1 MAAGEVALMTL
12 LKLTNLTKRFGG
24 LTAVDDVSLK
34 LAEGEIL
41 GLIGPNGA
49 GKTTLFN
56 LISGNYRPDHGTISF
71 NGAEITNMKPH
82 QVAQRGLV
90 RTFQIV
96 KPFADLSVVENVMVG
111 AFLETNQVGAAEQ
124 QARQVIDQVGLTP
137 FADQP
142 AHSLT
147 TSGRKRLE
155 LARALATQAK
165 LLLLD
170 EVMAGLTPSESANMV
185 DLIKEI
191 RATGVTLLVIE
202 HVMQA
207 LMSISDRVAVMHH
220 GQLIS
225 VGKPAEIA
233 ADKKV
238 IEAYLGQ
245 EFELA

>member
-1 MAAGEVALMTL
+1 MTL
-12 LKLTNLTKRFGG
+12 LILHNVTKKFGG
-24 LTAVDDVSLK
+24 LTAVDDVSLE

-56 LISGNYRPDHGTISF
+56 LISGTFQLDHGEIF
-71 NGAEITNMKPH
+71 LNGSEITNMQPH

-96 KPFADLSVVENVMVG
+96 KPFAELSVVENVMVG
-111 AFLETNQVGAAEQ
+111 SFLENSQVRAAEHH
-124 QARQVIDQVGLTP
+124 ARQVIDQVELSA

-147 TSGRKRLE
+147 TAGRKRLE

-170 EVMAGLTPSESANMV
+170 EVMAGLTPSESTEMV
-185 DLIKEI
+185 KLIQNI
-191 RATGVTLLVIE
+191 RANGVTLLVIE

-207 LMSISDRVAVMHH
+207 LMSLSDRVAVLHH

-225 VGKPAEIA
+225 VGLPSEIA
-233 ADKKV
+233 SDKKV

-245 EFELA
+245 EFEIAAN

>member
-1 MAAGEVALMTL
+1 MTL
-12 LKLTNLTKRFGG
+12 LKLVNVIKKFGG
-24 LTAVDDVSLK
+24 LTAVDDVSLE

-56 LISGNYRPDHGTISF
+56 LISGTFRPDHG
-71 NGAEITNMKPH
+71 EIFFDGPKITHMQPH

-96 KPFADLSVVENVMVG
+96 KPFAELSVVDNVMVG
-111 AFLETNQVGAAEQ
+111 AFLETNQVRAAEQ
-124 QARQVIDQVGLTP
+124 RARQVIDQVGLTS

-147 TSGRKRLE
+147 IAGRKRLE

-170 EVMAGLTPSESANMV
+170 EVMAGLTPSESTVMV
-185 DLIKEI
+185 KLIQEI
-191 RATGVTLLVIE
+191 RAKGVTLLVIE

-207 LMSISDRVAVMHH
+207 LMSLSDRVAVLHH

-233 ADKKV
+233 TDRKV
-238 IEAYLGQ
+238 IAAYLGE
-245 EFELA
+245 EFQLAKD